1 MATRLFAAPSPHI
14 HGGEKTRRI
23 MLDVI
28 LALVPALAVS
38 TYVMGWRVLLLT
50 GVAVAG
56 CVVFEY
62 LISRFL
68 LKRGST
74 IGDLSAIVTGVLLA
88 FNLPVG
94 IPWWIVLVG
103 ALVAIG
109 IGKMTFGGLG
119 CNPFNPA
126 LTGRIFLLIA
136 YPVEMTDWTTGVNA
150 DVVNPTMF
158 DSASG
163 ATAVDSMSG
172 ATSLSVAKSNPELVG
187 NVNFGDM
194 FVGNMNGSLG
204 EICALALI
212 LGGIYLLWRKVITWH
227 IPVAV
232 LGTMAVFAACV
243 GMGEGGALVYELPLF
258 HILAGGALLG
268 AIFMAT
274 DYSTSPMTH
283 KGMLI
288 YGVGIGLLTM
298 IIRLWGAYPE
308 GMSFAIFIMN
318 AATPLINK
326 YFRPKRFGVKK

>member
-1 MATRLFAAPSPHI
+1 M
-14 HGGEKTRRI
+14 G
-23 MLDVI
+23 DVA
-28 LALVPALAVS
+28 LALLPALAVS
-38 TYVMGWRVLLLT
+38 IYILGMRALFITA
-50 GVAVAG
+50 VAVVS
-56 CVVFEY
+56 CEVFEY
-62 LISRFL
+62 LINRLF

-74 IGDLSAIVTGVLLA
+74 IGDLSAVVTGLLLA

-94 IPWWIVLVG
+94 IPWWIVVIG

-126 LTGRIFLLIA
+126 LTGRIFLLIS
-136 YPVEMTDWTTGVNA
+136 YPVQMTDWTTGVPDA
-150 DVVNPTMF
+150 LSGSTLLAEVKYNPSVLSEVDFLHMF
-158 DSASG
+158 G
-163 ATAVDSMSG
+163 G
-172 ATSLSVAKSNPELVG
+172 H
-187 NVNFGDM
+187 
-194 FVGNMNGSLG
+194 MNGSLG
-204 EICALALI
+204 EIGSLALI

-232 LGTMAVFAACV
+232 LGTMAIFAACV
-243 GMGEGGALVYELPLF
+243 GIDKGDLVYQLPLF

-268 AIFMAT
+268 AIYMAT

-283 KGMLI
+283 KGMII

-318 AATPLINK
+318 AATPIINK
-326 YFRPKRFGVKK
+326 YCRPKRFGVK

>member
-1 MATRLFAAPSPHI
+1 MATRIFAAPSPHI
-14 HGGEKTRRI
+14 HGGESSRRI
-23 MLDVI
+23 MGDVV
-28 LALVPALAVS
+28 LALLPALAVS
-38 TYVMGWRVLLLT
+38 TYILGLRVLLIT
-50 GVAVAG
+50 AVAVVS
-56 CVVFEY
+56 CVAFEY
-62 LISRFL
+62 LINRLF
-68 LKRGST
+68 LKRKST
-74 IGDLSAIVTGVLLA
+74 IGDLSAVVTGVLLA

-94 IPWWIVLVG
+94 IPWWIVIIG

-136 YPVEMTDWTTGVNA
+136 YPVQMTDWTTGVPDALSGSTLLA
-150 DVVNPTMF
+150 DVKYN
-158 DSASG
+158 
-163 ATAVDSMSG
+163 
-172 ATSLSVAKSNPELVG
+172 TSLLADVDFLQMLG
-187 NVNFGDM
+187 GH
-194 FVGNMNGSLG
+194 MNGSMG
-204 EICALALI
+204 EIGALALI
-212 LGGIYLLWRKVITWH
+212 LGGIYLLWRKVISWH

-232 LGTMAVFAACV
+232 LGTMAIFAACV
-243 GMGEGGALVYELPLF
+243 GLGMGGELVYQLPLF

-268 AIFMAT
+268 AIYMAT

-283 KGMLI
+283 KGMII

-326 YFRPKRFGVKK
+326 YCRPKRFGTK

>member
-1 MATRLFAAPSPHI
+1 MATRIFAAPSPHI
-14 HGGEKTRRI
+14 HGGESSRRI
-23 MLDVI
+23 MGDVV
-28 LALVPALAVS
+28 LALLPALAVS
-38 TYVMGWRVLLLT
+38 TYILGLRVLFIT
-50 GVAVAG
+50 AVAVVS
-56 CVVFEY
+56 CVAFEY
-62 LISRFL
+62 LINRLF
-68 LKRGST
+68 LKRKST
-74 IGDLSAIVTGVLLA
+74 IGDLSAVVTGVLLA

-94 IPWWIVLVG
+94 IPWWIVIIG

-136 YPVEMTDWTTGVNA
+136 YPVQMTDWTTGVPDALSGSTLLA
-150 DVVNPTMF
+150 DVKYN
-158 DSASG
+158 
-163 ATAVDSMSG
+163 
-172 ATSLSVAKSNPELVG
+172 TSLLADVDFLQMLG
-187 NVNFGDM
+187 GH
-194 FVGNMNGSLG
+194 MNGSMG
-204 EICALALI
+204 EIGALALI
-212 LGGIYLLWRKVITWH
+212 LGGIYLLWRKVISWH

-232 LGTMAVFAACV
+232 LGTMAIVAACV
-243 GMGEGGALVYELPLF
+243 GLGMGGELVYQLPLF

-268 AIFMAT
+268 AIYMAT

-283 KGMLI
+283 KGMII

-326 YFRPKRFGVKK
+326 YCRPKRFGTK

>member
-14 HGGEKTRRI
+14 HGGENTRRI

-38 TYVMGWRVLLLT
+38 TYVMGWRALFIT

-62 LISRFL
+62 IISRFL
-68 LKRGST
+68 LKRSST
-74 IGDLSAIVTGVLLA
+74 IGDLSAIVTGMLLA

-94 IPWWIVLVG
+94 IPWWIVLIG
-103 ALVAIG
+103 AVVAIG
-109 IGKMTFGGLG
+109 VGKMTFGGLG

-136 YPVEMTDWTTGVNA
+136 YPVQMTDWTTNVPDTISGSTALAEVKYSTY
-150 DVVNPTMF
+150 DVAGNIVLDRMNLE
-158 DSASG
+158 S
-163 ATAVDSMSG
+163 VDF
-172 ATSLSVAKSNPELVG
+172 L
-187 NVNFGDM
+187 DM
-194 FVGNMNGSLG
+194 FGGTMNGSLG
-204 EICALALI
+204 EIASLALI
-212 LGGIYLLWRKVITWH
+212 LGGLYLLWRKVITWH

-232 LGTMAVFAACV
+232 LGTMAVFALCV
-243 GMGEGGALVYELPLF
+243 ALGIGGGALCYELPLF

-283 KGMLI
+283 KGMLL

-326 YFRPKRFGVKK
+326 YLRPKRFGTKK

>member
-14 HGGEKTRRI
+14 HGGENTRRI

-38 TYVMGWRVLLLT
+38 TYVMGWRALFIT

-62 LISRFL
+62 IISRFL

-74 IGDLSAIVTGVLLA
+74 IGDLSAIVTGMLLA

-94 IPWWIVLVG
+94 IPWWIVLIG
-103 ALVAIG
+103 AVVAIG
-109 IGKMTFGGLG
+109 VGKMSFGGLG

-136 YPVEMTDWTTGVNA
+136 YPVQMTDWTTNVPDTISGSTALAEVKYSTY
-150 DVVNPTMF
+150 DVAGNIVLDRMNLESVDFLGMF
-158 DSASG
+158 G
-163 ATAVDSMSG
+163 GT
-172 ATSLSVAKSNPELVG
+172 
-187 NVNFGDM
+187 
-194 FVGNMNGSLG
+194 MNGSLG
-204 EICALALI
+204 EIASLALI
-212 LGGIYLLWRKVITWH
+212 LGGLYLLWRKVITWH

-232 LGTMAVFAACV
+232 LGTMAVFALCV
-243 GMGEGGALVYELPLF
+243 ALGIGGGALCYELPLF

-283 KGMLI
+283 KGMLL

-326 YFRPKRFGVKK
+326 YLRPKRFGTKK

>member
-38 TYVMGWRVLLLT
+38 TYVMGWRVLLVT
-50 GVAVAG
+50 RVAVAG
-56 CVVFEY
+56 CVLFE
-62 LISRFL
+62 FL
-68 LKRGST
+68 FGLMMGRRTT
-74 IGDLSAIVTGVLLA
+74 IGDLSAIVTGMLLA

-103 ALVAIG
+103 ALIAIG
-109 IGKMTFGGLG
+109 VGKMTFGGLG

-136 YPVEMTDWTTGVNA
+136 YPVQMTDWTTNVPSTIDTLSGS
-150 DVVNPTMF
+150 TMLAEVK
-158 DSASG
+158 DSTYDA
-163 ATAVDSMSG
+163 A
-172 ATSLSVAKSNPELVG
+172 G
-187 NVNFGDM
+187 NIVL
-194 FVGNMNGSLG
+194 GNMNLDSINFLGMFGGQMNGSMG
-204 EICALALI
+204 EIASLALI
-212 LGGIYLLWRKVITWH
+212 LGGLYLLWRRVISWH

-232 LGTMAVFAACV
+232 LGTMAIFALCV
-243 GMGEGGALVYELPLF
+243 ALGIGGGALCYQLPLF

-288 YGVGIGLLTM
+288 YGVGIGVLTM
-298 IIRLWGAYPE
+298 VIRLWGAYPE

-326 YFRPKRFGVKK
+326 YCRPKRFGTK

>member
-94 IPWWIVLVG
+94 IPWWIVLIG
-103 ALVAIG
+103 AVVAIG

-136 YPVEMTDWTTGVNA
+136 YPVQMTDWTTNVPDAVSGSTLLA
-150 DVVNPTMF
+150 DVKGSTYDAAGNIVLGNINLEGIDFMGMF
-158 DSASG
+158 G
-163 ATAVDSMSG
+163 G
-172 ATSLSVAKSNPELVG
+172 
-187 NVNFGDM
+187 F
-194 FVGNMNGSLG
+194 MNGSMG
-204 EICALALI
+204 EIASLALI
-212 LGGIYLLWRKVITWH
+212 LGGLYLLWRRVISWH

-232 LGTMAVFAACV
+232 LGTMALFALCV
-243 GMGEGGALVYELPLF
+243 ALGIGGGALCYELPLF

>member
-1 MATRLFAAPSPHI
+1 MATRLFAASSPHI
-14 HGGEKTRRI
+14 HSGESTRRI
-23 MLDVI
+23 MADVV
-28 LALVPALAVS
+28 LALLPALAVS
-38 TYVMGWRVLLLT
+38 AYILGWRSLMIT
-50 GVAVAG
+50 AVAVAS

-62 LISRFL
+62 LIQRFL
-68 LKRGST
+68 IKGRTT
-74 IGDLSAIVTGVLLA
+74 IGDLSAVVTGLLLA
-88 FNLPVG
+88 FNLPAG
-94 IPWWIVLVG
+94 IPWWIVVIG

-136 YPVEMTDWTTGVNA
+136 YPVQMTDWTTGIDANVL
-150 DVVNPTMF
+150 NPTMF
-158 DSASG
+158 GSG
-163 ATAVDSMSG
+163 ADTLSG
-172 ATSLSVAKSNPELVG
+172 ATSLAAVKEHPELVG

-194 FVGNMNGSLG
+194 LLGNMNGSLG

-232 LGTMAVFAACV
+232 LGTMAIFALGV
-243 GMGEGGALVYELPLF
+243 GLGNGGEHIWELPLF

-283 KGMLI
+283 KGMII
-288 YGVGIGLLTM
+288 YGVGIGIITM
-298 IIRLWGAYPE
+298 VIRLWGAYPE

-326 YFRPKRFGVKK
+326 YCRPKRFGTK

>member
-1 MATRLFAAPSPHI
+1 MANTFFAAPSPHI
-14 HGGEKTRRI
+14 HGGESTRRI
-23 MLDVI
+23 MGDVV
-28 LALVPALAVS
+28 LALMPALAVS
-38 TYVMGWRVLLLT
+38 TYVLGWRVLMIT
-50 GVAVAG
+50 AIAVAS
-56 CVVFEY
+56 CVLFEY
-62 LISRFL
+62 LIQRL
-68 LKRGST
+68 LFKRRST
-74 IGDLSAIVTGVLLA
+74 IGDLSAIVTGLLLA

-94 IPWWIVLVG
+94 IPWWIVIIG

-136 YPVEMTDWTTGVNA
+136 YPVQMTDWTTAVPDALSGSTMLA
-150 DVVNPTMF
+150 DIKAGLYSVS
-158 DSASG
+158 D
-163 ATAVDSMSG
+163 VDF
-172 ATSLSVAKSNPELVG
+172 VAMLG
-187 NVNFGDM
+187 GH
-194 FVGNMNGSLG
+194 MNGSMG
-204 EICALALI
+204 EVGAFALI
-212 LGGIYLLWRKVITWH
+212 LGGLYLLCRKVISWH

-232 LGTMAVFAACV
+232 LATMAIFAACL
-243 GMGEGGALVYELPLF
+243 GIGKGSLIYELPLF

-283 KGMLI
+283 KGMII

-298 IIRLWGAYPE
+298 IIRQWGAYPE

-326 YFRPKRFGVKK
+326 YCRPKRFGTKR

>member
-1 MATRLFAAPSPHI
+1 MATTFFAAPSPHI
-14 HGGEKTRRI
+14 HGGESTRRI
-23 MLDVI
+23 MGDVV
-28 LALVPALAVS
+28 LALIPALVVS
-38 TYVMGWRVLLLT
+38 SYVLGMRVLLT
-50 GVAVAG
+50 TAVAVAG
-56 CVVFEY
+56 CVLFEY
-62 LISRFL
+62 LIQRFL
-68 LKRGST
+68 LKGRTSV
-74 IGDLSAIVTGVLLA
+74 GDLSAVVTGILLA

-94 IPWWIVLVG
+94 IPLWIVLVG

-136 YPVEMTDWTTGVNA
+136 YPVQMTDWTTGVPDA
-150 DVVNPTMF
+150 LTGSTMLDDVKH
-158 DSASG
+158 G
-163 ATAVDSMSG
+163 LYAVSEVDLLQMLG
-172 ATSLSVAKSNPELVG
+172 G
-187 NVNFGDM
+187 H
-194 FVGNMNGSLG
+194 MNGSMG
-204 EICALALI
+204 EIGSFALI
-212 LGGIYLLWRKVITWH
+212 LGGLYLLWRRVITWH

-232 LGTMAVFAACV
+232 LGTMALFAMFV
-243 GMGEGGALVYELPLF
+243 GLGEGGSIVWQLPLF

-283 KGMLI
+283 KGMII
-288 YGVGIGLLTM
+288 YGVGIGVLTM

-326 YFRPKRFGVKK
+326 YCRPKRFGTK

>member
-38 TYVMGWRVLLLT
+38 TYVMGWRVLLIT

-62 LISRFL
+62 LISRCL

-74 IGDLSAIVTGVLLA
+74 IGDLSAIVTGMLLA

-136 YPVEMTDWTTGVNA
+136 YPVQMTDWTTNVPDALSGS
-150 DVVNPTMF
+150 TMLAEVKGSTY
-158 DSASG
+158 DA
-163 ATAVDSMSG
+163 A
-172 ATSLSVAKSNPELVG
+172 G
-187 NVNFGDM
+187 NIVL
-194 FVGNMNGSLG
+194 GNMNLSNIDFMSMFGGFMNGSMG
-204 EICALALI
+204 EIASLALI
-212 LGGIYLLWRKVITWH
+212 LGGVYLLVRRVISWH

-232 LGTMAVFAACV
+232 LGTMAVFALCV
-243 GMGEGGALVYELPLF
+243 ALGIGSGALCYQLPLF

-288 YGVGIGLLTM
+288 YGIGIGLLTM

>member
-94 IPWWIVLVG
+94 IPWWIVLIG

-126 LTGRIFLLIA
+126 LTGSIFLLIA
-136 YPVEMTDWTTGVNA
+136 YPVQMTDWTTNVPDAVSGSTLLA
-150 DVVNPTMF
+150 DVKGSTYDAAGNIVLGNINLEGIDFMGMF
-158 DSASG
+158 G
-163 ATAVDSMSG
+163 G
-172 ATSLSVAKSNPELVG
+172 
-187 NVNFGDM
+187 F
-194 FVGNMNGSLG
+194 MNGSMG
-204 EICALALI
+204 EIASLALI
-212 LGGIYLLWRKVITWH
+212 LGGLYLLWRRVISWH

-232 LGTMAVFAACV
+232 LGTMALFALCV
-243 GMGEGGALVYELPLF
+243 ALGIGGGALCYELPLF

>member
-23 MLDVI
+23 MFDVI
-28 LALVPALAVS
+28 LALIPALAVS
-38 TYVMGWRVLLLT
+38 TYVMGWRVLLVT

-56 CVVFEY
+56 CVLFEY
-62 LISRFL
+62 LFGLMLGR
-68 LKRGST
+68 RTT
-74 IGDLSAIVTGVLLA
+74 IGDLSAIVTGMLLA

-94 IPWWIVLVG
+94 IPWWIVLIG
-103 ALVAIG
+103 AVVAIG
-109 IGKMTFGGLG
+109 VGKMTFGGLG

-136 YPVEMTDWTTGVNA
+136 YPVQMTNWTTDVPDAISGSTMLA
-150 DVVNPTMF
+150 DIKAGLYSVS
-158 DSASG
+158 D
-163 ATAVDSMSG
+163 VDF
-172 ATSLSVAKSNPELVG
+172 VAMLG
-187 NVNFGDM
+187 GH
-194 FVGNMNGSLG
+194 MNGSMG
-204 EICALALI
+204 EIGAFALI
-212 LGGIYLLWRKVITWH
+212 LGGLYLLCRKVISWH

-232 LGTMAVFAACV
+232 LATMAIFAACL
-243 GMGEGGALVYELPLF
+243 GIGKGSLIYELPLF

>member
-1 MATRLFAAPSPHI
+1 M
-14 HGGEKTRRI
+14 G
-23 MLDVI
+23 DVV
-28 LALVPALAVS
+28 LALMPALAVS
-38 TYVMGWRVLLLT
+38 TYVLGWRVLMIT
-50 GVAVAG
+50 AIAVAS
-56 CVVFEY
+56 CVLFEY
-62 LISRFL
+62 LIQRL
-68 LKRGST
+68 LFKRRST
-74 IGDLSAIVTGVLLA
+74 IGDLSAIVTGLLLA

-94 IPWWIVLVG
+94 IPWWIVIIG

-136 YPVEMTDWTTGVNA
+136 YPVQMTDWTTAVPDALSGSTMLA
-150 DVVNPTMF
+150 DIKAGLYSVS
-158 DSASG
+158 D
-163 ATAVDSMSG
+163 VDF
-172 ATSLSVAKSNPELVG
+172 VAMLG
-187 NVNFGDM
+187 GH
-194 FVGNMNGSLG
+194 MNGSMG
-204 EICALALI
+204 EIGAFALI
-212 LGGIYLLWRKVITWH
+212 LGGLYLLWRKVISWH

-232 LGTMAVFAACV
+232 LATMAIFAVCL
-243 GMGEGGALVYELPLF
+243 GIGKGSLIYELPLF

-283 KGMLI
+283 KGMII

-298 IIRLWGAYPE
+298 IIRQWGAYPE

-326 YFRPKRFGVKK
+326 YCRPKRFGTKR